1 MGGGLVTLEKIKVIH
16 YREGKEN
23 RYRMKLMN
31 FKRLLIGWLATGMLG
46 GACERTKEAPKTE
59 APSAAKPTWLTNFD
73 TAQARARSEKK
84 LLLIEFTGSDW
95 CPPCVMLERQVF
107 SQPEFKEYAAQ
118 HLVLLEV
125 DFPRMKELSDGT
137 ESRERKTGGTIW
149 NRRIPDHHHPGL
161 EGRKI
166 GELGY
171 MPGGPKPFI
180 AALEELRAT
189 RLIR

>member
-1 MGGGLVTLEKIKVIH
+1 
-16 YREGKEN
+16 
-23 RYRMKLMN
+23 MKLMN
-31 FKRLLIGWLATGMLG
+31 SKRLLIAWLATGMLG
-46 GACERTKEAPKTE
+46 GACERTTEAPKTE
-59 APSAAKPTWLTNFD
+59 VPSAAEATWLTSFE

-107 SQPEFKEYAAQ
+107 SQPEFKDYAAQ

-125 DFPRMKELSDGT
+125 DFPRMKELS
-137 ESRERKTGGTIW
+137 REQRAANAQLAEQFGIEGFPTI
-149 NRRIPDHHHPGL
+149 IILDSS
-161 EGRKI
+161 GRKI

-180 AALEELRAT
+180 AALEELRAKG
-189 RLIR
+189 